1 MKIAVMGTGFG
12 VPGTHA
18 APKSILDVAAPG
30 FEPHLFLPRMSAN
43 SHNQINR
50 TLNEVSTIETGLR
63 AAEEGFDALFINTAG
78 DYGLTALRSALDI
91 PVIGAG
97 QATMHAAAQLGERFS
112 IVTIWPESMRFL
124 YTNLLRLY
132 GMEGHCV
139 SVRCV
144 SMDDEMKTLRDD
156 ENFVTDMR
164 RGERTQI
171 DRIVAACEAAIQQD
185 GADTIMLGCTCM
197 APIAA
202 EIDSRC
208 VAPVLNPMTTGY
220 KATEMALSLGLR
232 PSALAYQKTGGAG
245 PDHFRAIADAVIAFE
260 DDEPSAQVTSLLRHR
275 AAGR

>member
-1 MKIAVMGTGFG
+1 MKIAIMGTGFG

-18 APKSILDVAAPG
+18 APKSILDLAAPG
-30 FEPHLFLPRMSAN
+30 FEPHLVLPRMSAN

-63 AAEEGFDALFINTAG
+63 AVEDGFDALFINTVG
-78 DYGLTALRSALDI
+78 DYGLTSLRSALDI

-124 YTNLLRLY
+124 YANLLRLY
-132 GMEGHCV
+132 GMEKHCV

-144 SMDDEMKTLRDD
+144 SMNDELKTLRDD

-171 DRIVAACEAAIQQD
+171 DRIVAACEAAIEQD
-185 GADTIMLGCTCM
+185 RADTIMLGCTCM
-197 APIAA
+197 APAA
-202 EIDSRC
+202 DEVASRC
-208 VAPVLNPMTTGY
+208 VAPVLNPLTTGY
-220 KATEMALSLGLR
+220 KATEMALSLDLR
-232 PSALAYQKTGGAG
+232 PSALAYQNTGGAG
-245 PDHFRAIADAVIAFE
+245 AGHFAAIADAVIALE
-260 DDEPSAQVTSLLRHR
+260 DEEPTEQVISLLRHR
-275 AAGR
+275 AVGE

>member
-260 DDEPSAQVTSLLRHR
+260 DDEPSAQVTSLLRRR